1 MASIALRN
9 LWARKLR
16 TFLTGFAVV
25 LGVMMIAGTY
35 VLTDTIERSFDAIFT
50 ESNQGVDAVVT
61 SDAAVDTDDG
71 NEPPIEEGVLDQVRK
86 VDGVGA
92 AVGIVADQ
100 QTAIVGSDGE
110 RVGGNGAPG
119 LAFSVVP
126 EEFDPLSYSEG
137 GPPQA
142 DREVAIDAAT
152 AENEGFELGDLVT
165 ISGAGETREL
175 ELVGTATLGGSE
187 SLGGATIAVMTLPG
201 AQAVTGK
208 QGKFDA
214 IRVAAAD
221 GTTPER
227 LAADMTAALPDGIKA
242 ETGEQDTQSQKDD
255 INEGIGFLKTA
266 LLVFAGVSLFVASFL
281 IFNTFSI
288 TVAQRT
294 REFAMLRTLGANRRQ
309 LIASVIGEALLIGL
323 AASGVGLLAGIG
335 FASVLEGLFK
345 SLEIDLPKTGTVVE
359 ARTVIVSLVVGTGL
373 TLLSALGPALRAT
386 RVPPVQGLRE
396 GAVLA
401 TPKEGRIRAAIG
413 AVLAGAG
420 IGVMAIGLF
429 GVFGGATALGL
440 GAVAVFLGVA
450 LLSPKLVPPLA
461 ALVGRP
467 LERVRGVPARIAH
480 ENSVRNPGRTASTAA
495 ALMIGLA
502 LVSFVAIFAAGLKG
516 SIDDAIEE
524 SISADL
530 FLANTDGFSDIPSG
544 SADEVAGVE
553 GVAAASLLRYTQY
566 GVVDGTDDS
575 DGDST
580 GSMTLIHPETAAGA
594 LTLDWKDG
602 SQDLLTEMGPEDAVL
617 DEKHADEEGLEVG
630 DAFPVI
636 TASGEKLTYTVT
648 GTFEDKTDFIGDYAA
663 SDANAEA
670 YGEELTAT
678 NVLIDL
684 DDDADADKV
693 RGEIEGV
700 VEAGFPTV
708 VVQNQQELKDSIG
721 AELDQL
727 LGGIYGLLFLAVIV
741 SLFGIVN
748 TLALSIY
755 ERTRELGLLRA
766 VGTSRRQVRQ
776 IVRYEAVITAL
787 IGAVL
792 GSVLGVVFAILISRP
807 LADEGFTLTI
817 PWVTLVVLLILAAV
831 AGVLAAIAPARR
843 ASRIDTLEALSYE

>member
-1 MASIALRN
+1 VASIALRN